1 MDSDITIV
9 KGELAT
15 PFSRGIL
22 AHTLAQAGADAE
34 LAHRIASEVQAE
46 LLAEERT
53 TVEEEEVLARARAK
67 LLIKDAVAVPRL
79 DKWRILR
86 ESTEPIVVLIGGA
99 TGVGT
104 STLAADVARR
114 LNIQSVIGT
123 DAIREVLRR
132 AISPDLL
139 PILHKSSFTIC
150 AEDVRVPVQD
160 GADVVVLGFQE
171 QASQVAVGIDAIV
184 ERGLKEGTN
193 LVVEGVH
200 LAPEI
205 VMQRYKDHPNVVP
218 LVVYLS
224 DEAAHRDRFRV
235 RALGTS
241 MRRPAE
247 EYLAHFAQIRRIHD
261 HILGSARRSG
271 LHVIENLAIESTSD
285 AAVSFVV
292 GRVSE
297 MAEGAGMR
305 SPSLLLLDAS
315 SRTSSTGLSPA
326 AVPATDPGNLGRQG
340 VE

>member
-1 MDSDITIV
+1 VDGDIRIV
-9 KGELAT
+9 KGGLST

-22 AHTLAQAGADAE
+22 AQTMAQAGARPE
-34 LAHRIASEVQAE
+34 IAHRVASEVRAE
-46 LLAEERT
+46 LLAEERF
-53 TVEEEEVLARARAK
+53 VVQEEEVLARARAK
-67 LLIKDAVAVPRL
+67 LLLKDAVAVPRL

-114 LNIQSVIGT
+114 LNIQGVIGT

-139 PILHKSSFTIC
+139 PILHKSSYMIGP
-150 AEDVRVPVQD
+150 EDVPFPVED
-160 GADVVVLGFQE
+160 GDDVVLFGFKE
-171 QASQVAVGIDAIV
+171 QAARVAVGIEAVV
-184 ERGLKEGTN
+184 ERALKEGTN

-205 VMQRYKDHPNVVP
+205 LLKRYRDHPNVVP

-247 EYLAHFAQIRRIHD
+247 EYLAHFAEIRRIHD
-261 HILGSARRSG
+261 HILESARRLG
-271 LHVIENLAIESTSD
+271 VHAVENLAIEATSD
-285 AAVSFVV
+285 AAVAFVV
-292 GRVSE
+292 ERVSG
-297 MAEGAGMR
+297 MAEKAGR
-305 SPSLLLLDAS
+305 RTALLLDAS
-315 SRTSSTGLSPA
+315 GH
-326 AVPATDPGNLGRQG
+326 
-340 VE
+340 